1 MTYDDIRLFARLSG
15 MNAEH
20 ITELLDAGA
29 ISVEEADALIGE
41 LNDAVELRPE
51 PEDQELSTAAERLV
65 LGFGDLFVEEDA
77 A

>member
-1 MTYDDIRLFARLSG
+1 MNFDDIKLFARLSG
-15 MNAEH
+15 MTAEH
-20 ITELLDAGA
+20 ITELFEAGA
-29 ISVEEADALIGE
+29 IDIDEADQLIGY

-65 LGFGDLFVEEDA
+65 LDFGDLFIEEDA

>member
-1 MTYDDIRLFARLSG
+1 MNFDDIKLFARLSG
-15 MNAEH
+15 MTAEH
-20 ITELLDAGA
+20 ITEIFEAGA
-29 ISVEEADALIGE
+29 IDIDEADQLIGD

-65 LGFGDLFVEEDA
+65 HSFGDLFIEEDA